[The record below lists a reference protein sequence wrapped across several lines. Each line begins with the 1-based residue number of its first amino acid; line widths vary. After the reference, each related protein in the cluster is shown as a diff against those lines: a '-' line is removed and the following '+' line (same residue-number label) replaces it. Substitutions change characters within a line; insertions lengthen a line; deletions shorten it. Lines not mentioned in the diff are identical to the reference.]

1 MVASASP
8 IFTFAS
14 FTERGTG
21 GTLFAYLNNGPSS
34 LFGTTNTGNAADVG
48 VGAPGIPIL
57 FQYQT
62 ILGSLPGPLQGTLL
76 AHMIMNAPV
85 AGPASFDFISGNS
98 SERIGGS
105 IFITL
110 DTPYLGQNNLLTV
123 SFTQSGLT
131 GSDGGGVADVS
142 GDTGGKGPVQT
153 ISFTSDF
160 INFGTPVRDELT
172 MSFTSVAPCFTV
184 GTGTPDGSGCNQ
196 TGIGTYLET
205 FVATGTGSFAA
216 NPEPSTFV
224 PEPLTTS
231 LTGLGL
237 VALGYI
243 GKRKFLRKR

>member
-1 MVASASP
+1 MVAMKNRDNGWREKKTMKRFGQFRRVAVLALIICATSMVASASP

-85 AGPASFDFISGNS
+85 EGPASFDGGSGFS

-123 SFTQSGLT
+123 SFTQRGLV
-131 GSDGGGVADVS
+131 GADGGGIAALG
-142 GDTGGKGPVQT
+142 GDTGAKSPAT

-160 INFGTPVRDELT
+160 INFGTPVRNELT
-172 MSFTSVAPCFTV
+172 MSFTSVNPCFTV
-184 GTGTPDGSGCNQ
+184 GTGTPVAGCNQ

-205 FVATGTGSFAA
+205 FVAT
-216 NPEPSTFV
+216 
-224 PEPLTTS
+224 
-231 LTGLGL
+231 
-237 VALGYI
+237 
-243 GKRKFLRKR
+243 

>member
-1 MVASASP
+1 MLTLLSPDSYTGTIRPILVLGLVTLNLHPFSLTAPGIPHTLCIEFRISIVYHVRHMVAMKNRDNGWREKKTMKRSGQFRRLAVLALIICATSMVASASP

-110 DTPYLGQNNLLTV
+110 DTPYLGQNNR
-123 SFTQSGLT
+123 SEE
-131 GSDGGGVADVS
+131 
-142 GDTGGKGPVQT
+142 
-153 ISFTSDF
+153 
-160 INFGTPVRDELT
+160 R
-172 MSFTSVAPCFTV
+172 
-184 GTGTPDGSGCNQ
+184 
-196 TGIGTYLET
+196 
-205 FVATGTGSFAA
+205 
-216 NPEPSTFV
+216 
-224 PEPLTTS
+224 
-231 LTGLGL
+231 
-237 VALGYI
+237 
-243 GKRKFLRKR
+243 